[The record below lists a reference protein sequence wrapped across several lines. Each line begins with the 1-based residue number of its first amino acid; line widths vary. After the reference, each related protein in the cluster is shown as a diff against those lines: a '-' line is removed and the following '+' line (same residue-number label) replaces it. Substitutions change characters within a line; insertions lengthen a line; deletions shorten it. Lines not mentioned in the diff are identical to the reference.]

1 MINRRYAERTKVP
14 VERSRA
20 EIETLL
26 TKHGCDSTAVFN
38 DQSGVWFAFT
48 HNRRAYRIGIT
59 LPPSGKTADD
69 QERRRR
75 MRSLA
80 LYIKAR
86 LNAVEDGIKSFDAE
100 FMPERMVADGRTTLE
115 HYVEQTA
122 DIDGVMPTRLML
134 TGSTG
139 S

>member
-1 MINRRYAERTKVP
+1 MNRRYAERTKVP
-14 VERSRA
+14 VERSRT
-20 EIETLL
+20 EIEAMLS
-26 TKHGCDSTAVFN
+26 KHGCDSTAVFN
-38 DQSGVWFAFT
+38 DRQGVWFAFT
-48 HNRRAYRIGIT
+48 HSKRAYRIGIVMPQAGT
-59 LPPSGKTADD
+59 TGDD

-115 HYVEQTA
+115 HYTEQA
-122 DIDGVMPTRLML
+122 ANLEGVMPTRLML
-134 TGSTG
+134 TGGKS
-139 S
+139 